1 MDDCVTGIAAEFMHK
16 IMPILFKWIDL
27 VIYSTLQNKDDSEFR
42 NKLSEFWV
50 DKIIEHLALHN

>member
-27 VIYSTLQNKDDSEFR
+27 VIYSTLQNKDDSELR
-42 NKLSEFWV
+42 NKLSEF
-50 DKIIEHLALHN
+50 